1 MDIISLGEVLIDLT
15 MSSVD
20 DDGIKLFKAFPG
32 GAPANLAV
40 AAKRLGADT
49 SFIGRVGNDYF
60 ASILVDTLV
69 ANGVDVDNVQVD
81 NQHPTTLAI
90 VSVDKEGERSF
101 SFYRD
106 NSADVN
112 LEAEEID
119 FSKFKDAK
127 ILHFG
132 SLSLTHEKSKQATYK
147 AIKAAK
153 DLDLL
158 ISFDPN
164 YRDTLWSSEAD
175 FKEEVLKVLDKVDVL
190 KIADDEIALLSS
202 EDNVKD
208 AAKDLLKTYGLKMV
222 IVTLGAEGAYLQTED
237 FSIRRPGIE
246 VKVADTNGAGDTFF
260 AAFLSKLVNYDSLAE
275 IDEDE
280 YVDILDFSN
289 KAAAI
294 TTSRSGAIPAM
305 PYLREVE

>member
-90 VSVDKEGERSF
+90 VSVDKNGERSF
-101 SFYRD
+101 TFYRD
-106 NSADVN
+106 NAADVN
-112 LEAEEID
+112 LEADEID
-119 FSKFKDAK
+119 FSEFKEAR

-132 SLSLTHEKSKQATYK
+132 SLSLTHEKSKEATYK
-147 AIKAAK
+147 ALQVAK
-153 DLDLL
+153 DLGLL
-158 ISFDPN
+158 ITFDPN
-164 YRDTLWSSEAD
+164 YRDTLWSSKAK
-175 FKEEVLKVLDKVDVL
+175 FKAEVSKVLAKVDVL
-190 KIADDEIALLSS
+190 KLSIAELKLLS
-202 EDNVKD
+202 DKANLKA
-208 AAKDLLKTYGLKMV
+208 AAKDLLKRYDLKLV
-222 IVTLGAEGAYLQTED
+222 IVTLGKAGAFLETAK
-237 FSIRRPGIE
+237 FSIQRPGIE
-246 VKVADTNGAGDTFF
+246 SKVVDTNGAGDTFF
-260 AAFLSKLVNYDSLAE
+260 AAFLSKLLTFDALEE
-275 IDEDE
+275 ISEDE

-289 KAAAI
+289 KAAALS
-294 TTSRSGAIPAM
+294 TSKAGAIPAM
-305 PYLREVE
+305 PYLHEIE